1 MRSLLRSALLL
12 PRELILNNKS
22 SEDDQTATIR
32 VWHEGKHKARS
43 LPRPLAAAT
52 LLRPTMQPTMQEGAT
67 RCARGCN
74 PMCQRSP
81 YVLQTVGRD
90 Q

>member
-32 VWHEGKHKARS
+32 VWHEGKHKAHS

-52 LLRPTMQPTMQEGAT
+52 LLQPY
-67 RCARGCN
+67 CDLICN
-74 PMCQRSP
+74 PLCKRAQPFAQEDAIPCVRGAHM
-81 YVLQTVGRD
+81 Y
-90 Q
+90 

>member
-32 VWHEGKHKARS
+32 VWHEGKHKAHS

-52 LLRPTMQPTMQEGAT
+52 LLQPYCDLICKRPFAQEDATPRVRGAH
-67 RCARGCN
+67 
-74 PMCQRSP
+74 M
-81 YVLQTVGRD
+81 Y
-90 Q
+90 